1 MRLLFVFDEECFAP
15 GATVTNFGPASLF
28 TGGDPVT
35 YFGASPVSF
44 FPQQNGGLRQSK
56 ASGWVQ
62 QVPGCGSSGISRH
75 EVQEQVY
82 GIFQQRFDMKVPKK
96 VPSRFQGGFAEG
108 MFGKDL
114 HE

>member
-44 FPQQNGGLRQSK
+44 FPNRMGVSANLRLRGGCSK
-56 ASGWVQ
+56 FRVVGVLA
-62 QVPGCGSSGISRH
+62 
-75 EVQEQVY
+75 
-82 GIFQQRFDMKVPKK
+82 
-96 VPSRFQGGFAEG
+96 
-108 MFGKDL
+108 
-114 HE
+114 